1 MLGAEGSSHP
11 RGSPRVPKALS
22 IPRGCRARGAQLW
35 GAHLWGAHLWGEAV
49 CAHSRDGAAHTAPV
63 PRAPQT
69 SRPIPCHLPA
79 SFLQLFCYRG
89 MREPS
94 AGESGVPSLHIP
106 TRQPQR
112 CSVPVL
118 SQCCPHGC
126 PMAVPV
132 LSQCCPRAVTPRAIS
147 PRRALQGRRLSLGH
161 SMASSAP
168 SGATNLTGSRWGPP
182 RVRDPL

>member
-63 PRAPQT
+63 PKAPQT

-118 SQCCPHGC
+118 SHGC
-126 PMAVPV
+126 PSAVPV
-132 LSQCCPRAVTPRAIS
+132 LSPGCDTPCHLSTQSSAGQTPQPGAQHGIQ
-147 PRRALQGRRLSLGH
+147 RALRRHQPHRLQVG
-161 SMASSAP
+161 
-168 SGATNLTGSRWGPP
+168 TP

>member
-94 AGESGVPSLHIP
+94 AGESGVPSLHLP

-112 CSVPVL
+112 CS
-118 SQCCPHGC
+118 
-126 PMAVPV
+126 VPV

>member
-22 IPRGCRARGAQLW
+22 IPGGCQARGAQLW
-35 GAHLWGAHLWGEAV
+35 GAQLWGEAV

-63 PRAPQT
+63 PKAPQT

-118 SQCCPHGC
+118 SPGC
-126 PMAVPV
+126 PMAVPW